1 MKNKSFIVV
10 ILFVILCCLI
20 GLLFFVKSENM
31 SLKNKYNEI
40 QERAKQNEIDRENY
54 VSKKKELEELKLK
67 NKDKI
72 LKYEEVKKWNQE
84 IEGYLD

>member
-1 MKNKSFIVV
+1 M
-10 ILFVILCCLI
+10 I
-20 GLLFFVKSENM
+20 GLLFFVKSENV

-84 IEGYLD
+84 IKSYLD